1 MAERSTIAHQKSNLR
16 RATFADHRQIAL
28 LQSRYGMGF
37 DTEEEWQHLWK
48 GNPLYR
54 ELQEDWE
61 IGWVIEDQCGRIVG
75 SLSNVPL
82 PYEFAGKRI
91 IAASGRALV
100 VEPEHR
106 AAAPV
111 LLDNWIRQ
119 PGVDLLLNTTV
130 SPEAMPVFAPFEFPR
145 VPVGAW
151 DQAAFWITT
160 PCAFFERILHAKLPA
175 LAKALSY
182 PLAAGDLLRD
192 RLTERNWRKAG
203 VPVAACPRFDERFD
217 AFWEELE
224 SRHSNLLIGVRTSAV
239 LNWHFRRALLGSRL
253 WIATI
258 GEGTRLAAYAIFERK
273 DNPRFGL
280 SRMRLVDCQSLESG
294 SDYLLALLAWAF
306 QKCRQEGI
314 HMLEIV
320 GRWLHKGELAG
331 AAAPYRRRLANWM
344 YFYRA
349 NREDLADRLRDP
361 SSWDPSL
368 YDGDA
373 SL

>member
-1 MAERSTIAHQKSNLR
+1 M
-16 RATFADHRQIAL
+16 
-28 LQSRYGMGF
+28 
-37 DTEEEWQHLWK
+37 DTEEEWSQLWK
-48 GNPLYR
+48 GNPLYH
-54 ELQEDWE
+54 ELQADWE
-61 IGWVIEDQCGRIVG
+61 IGWVIEDQWGRIVG
-75 SLSNVPL
+75 SLGNVPL
-82 PYEFAGKRI
+82 PYRFGGKRI

-106 AAAPV
+106 AAAPL
-111 LLDNWIRQ
+111 LLDMWIRQ

-130 SPEAMPVFAPFEFPR
+130 SPEAMPVFAQFEFPR

-151 DQAAFWITT
+151 DHAAFWITT

-182 PLAAGDLLRD
+182 PLGAANLVRD
-192 RLTERNWRKAG
+192 RLTARNWRKSSIC
-203 VPVAACPRFDERFD
+203 VAACVRFDERFD

-224 SRHSNLLIGVRTSAV
+224 NRQSQLLIGVRTSTV
-239 LNWHFRRALLGSRL
+239 LNWHFRRALLGGRL

-258 GEGTRLAAYAIFERK
+258 AEGTRLAAYAIFERK

-280 SRMRLVDCQSLESG
+280 SRMRLVDFQSLESDSG
-294 SDYLLALLAWAF
+294 HLLAVLAWAF
-306 QKCRQEGI
+306 EKCRQESI

-320 GRWLHKGELAG
+320 GRWLRKEEPAG
-331 AAAPYRRRLANWM
+331 VAAPYRRRLANWM

-349 NREDLADRLRDP
+349 NGGELADRLRDP
-361 SSWDPSL
+361 GSWNPSL